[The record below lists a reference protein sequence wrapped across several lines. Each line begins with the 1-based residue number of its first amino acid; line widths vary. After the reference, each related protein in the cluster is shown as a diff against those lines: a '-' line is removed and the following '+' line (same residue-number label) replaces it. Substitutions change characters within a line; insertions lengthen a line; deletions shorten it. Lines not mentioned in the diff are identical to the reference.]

1 LNKAFSDKD
10 NNTHDIIAVA
20 RVIKAHGLRGEV
32 ILAPYRGLEESFT
45 DYSTFWLIIDGIKR
59 LAEIT
64 SMRPHKGRYIAK
76 FREIDRVEDTG
87 KLIGSELFVDI
98 SILDK
103 KTLEW
108 LFLSKPRDVRVFDE
122 NDKYLGILKG
132 ILETGA
138 HPVFV
143 ILKEDGKE
151 LLIPGVEQFIVKVD
165 VAGNRV
171 ILSPPEGIYEIN
183 DF

>member
-32 ILAPYRGLEESFT
+32 ILAPYRGLEESLK
-45 DYSTFWLIIDGIKR
+45 DLSTFWQIIDGVER
-59 LAEIT
+59 RAEIS

-76 FREIDRVEDTG
+76 FREVDKVEDTG
-87 KLIGSELFVDI
+87 TLIGSELFVDV

-103 KTLEW
+103 KIREW
-108 LFLSKPRDVRVFDE
+108 LFLNRPRDVRVFDE
-122 NDKYLGILKG
+122 KDKYLGILKG

-151 LLIPGVEQFIVKVD
+151 LLIPGAEQFIVKVD

>member
-1 LNKAFSDKD
+1 MNKAFSDKD

-32 ILAPYRGLEESFT
+32 ILAPYRGLEESLKDFP
-45 DYSTFWLIIDGIKR
+45 TFWQIIDGVER
-59 LAEIT
+59 RAEIS
-64 SMRPHKGRYIAK
+64 SMRPHKGRYIVK

-87 KLIGSELFVDI
+87 TLIGSELFVDV

-103 KTLEW
+103 KTRQW
-108 LFLSKPRDVRVFDE
+108 LFMSRPKDVRVFDK

-151 LLIPGVEQFIVKVD
+151 LLIPGAEQFIVKVD

>member
-1 LNKAFSDKD
+1 MNKAFSEKD

-32 ILAPYRGLEESFT
+32 ILAPYRGLEESFK
-45 DYSTFWLIIDGIKR
+45 DFSTFWQIIDGVER
-59 LAEIT
+59 RAEI
-64 SMRPHKGRYIAK
+64 SSIRPHKGRYIAK

-87 KLIGSELFVDI
+87 TLVGSELFVDV

-103 KTLEW
+103 KIREW
-108 LFLSKPRDVRVFDE
+108 LFLSRPRDVRVFDG

-151 LLIPGVEQFIVKVD
+151 LLIPGAEQFIVKVD

>member
-1 LNKAFSDKD
+1 MNKAFSDRE
-10 NNTHDIIAVA
+10 NNTPDKIAVA

-32 ILAPYRGLEESFT
+32 ILAPYRGLDESLK
-45 DYSTFWLIIDGIKR
+45 DVSTLWRVIDGVECR
-59 LAEIT
+59 VDIT
-64 SMRPHKGRYIAK
+64 SIRPHKGRYIAK

-87 KLIGSELFVDI
+87 TLVGSELFVDV

-103 KTLEW
+103 KILEW
-108 LFLSKPRDVRVFDE
+108 LFLSRPRDVSVFDK

-151 LLIPGVEQFIVKVD
+151 LLIPGAEQFIVKVD

-171 ILSPPEGIYEIN
+171 ILSPPDGIYEIN